1 MPKPPSQPGCSWVE
15 ECIEECDGP
24 TLYVEDRGVRATF
37 LNPRRRRLRKVH
49 YDGCHARTGSPQ
61 ADYIVGLIDVIDVVV
76 ELKGSDANIQGAAV
90 QVENT
95 IHAWKGDT
103 KRAPKVAALI
113 VYGRIEG
120 PKRLPGRI
128 PRAKAVISGAVAR
141 FVKSGILLLIEET
154 GRRQYSF
161 RDFME

>member
-95 IHAWKGDT
+95 IHAWKRGHKACSEGCSADRLRTDRRPKEIARPNSAGESSHFRRGCKIREERDPPPHRGDGQAT
-103 KRAPKVAALI
+103 VFI
-113 VYGRIEG
+113 
-120 PKRLPGRI
+120 
-128 PRAKAVISGAVAR
+128 
-141 FVKSGILLLIEET
+141 
-154 GRRQYSF
+154 
-161 RDFME
+161 